1 MTNIGIDIDEVL
13 AETVKTFLTFYN
25 NKYAT
30 NFAFEDATNY
40 SFGEIFGI
48 TKQEELRAVQ
58 EFFASPLAI
67 NMPTVVDSAA
77 QVEAL
82 SKQSKLFAVSS
93 RPEQLMPLTSRWL
106 NVHYPNCFEDIILT
120 NSHVDASKT
129 KSDVCRALNLSVF
142 IDDQSVFA
150 EDCAKVCEEVFLI
163 DKPWNQ
169 GAIRAK
175 NIYRVASWKEIG
187 EKLRS

>member
-1 MTNIGIDIDEVL
+1 
-13 AETVKTFLTFYN
+13 
-25 NKYAT
+25 
-30 NFAFEDATNY
+30 
-40 SFGEIFGI
+40 
-48 TKQEELRAVQ
+48 
-58 EFFASPLAI
+58 
-67 NMPTVVDSAA
+67 
-77 QVEAL
+77 
-82 SKQSKLFAVSS
+82 
-93 RPEQLMPLTSRWL
+93 MPLTSRWL

-150 EDCAKVCEEVFLI
+150 EDCAKVCEEVFLM

-169 GAIRAK
+169 GVIRAK